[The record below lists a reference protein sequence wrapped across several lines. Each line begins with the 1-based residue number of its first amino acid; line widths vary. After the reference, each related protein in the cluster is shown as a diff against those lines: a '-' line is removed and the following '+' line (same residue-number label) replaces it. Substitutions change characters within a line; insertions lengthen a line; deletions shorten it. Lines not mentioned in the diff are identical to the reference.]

1 MSDLNDIVAVG
12 LDLKPET
19 LIRAYSEGVFPWPT
33 EGLPLLWYSPQKR
46 AVIDFDE
53 LHIAR
58 RLKQD
63 LKKNPWTYTADQA
76 FIRVIEG
83 CSIRED
89 EGTWIT
95 PEMKDAYLELHRLGH
110 AHSIEVWEGSLL
122 IGGMYGVDIGGY
134 FAGESMFHRK
144 SNASKAALLYAAA
157 RLKRAGR
164 SFLDIQVLS
173 DHTASFGAKE
183 ISRSAFR
190 KRITECKKRLASEAC
205 PAPFDRMAPETYGSF
220 STVIE

>member
-58 RLKQD
+58 RLKKD
-63 LKKNPWTYTADQA
+63 LKKSPWLYTADQA

-110 AHSIEVWEGSLL
+110 AHSIEVWEGGDL

-144 SNASKAALLYAAA
+144 SNASKAALLYATAC
-157 RLKRAGR
+157 LKRAGR

-190 KRITECKKRLASEAC
+190 KRITECRKRLESGEF
-205 PAPFDRMAPETYGSF
+205 PAPFKRMDPENYGSF
-220 STVIE
+220 SMVIE